1 MGKLF
6 FASLLTLSL
15 LTAMLAGVIIAA
27 FVAMGSLDLG
37 AALTL
42 VLVINTV
49 IFVISPWLTDLMLQ
63 WINKVVYLD
72 DATLKARYPH
82 VHAIVHEVADQY
94 GFKAPSVGIIPDRN
108 PTAFT
113 YGLFRSSARIVLTD
127 GIFEYLNEEET
138 RAVVAHE
145 LGHIVHMDF
154 LVMTVAG
161 TLVQMMYV
169 IYASLSR
176 QRSGGSSKGKNNA
189 AAVGLVA
196 YVMYVVGT
204 YLLLYLSR
212 TREYLADSFAAERV
226 EARHLA
232 NALVKIAYG
241 IAESDD
247 TDATRELLA
256 STRHMGVVDFK
267 GASHLGL
274 VVEAAKLNPDAT
286 ANAMLFDI
294 YNPWAKLIELN
305 STHPLTGRRIQAL
318 EAIAREK
325 RQPFAEIDVEAAAR
339 RANVDRTALWNKFLR
354 ELALIALP
362 TAALVIGGLATV
374 ATGGLIYILLAIP
387 AAVLAWGVLIPIT
400 YPFSAPA
407 DTTVVALMGDVA
419 ASPIVG
425 RPVRLQGEVIGRA
438 VAGSIVGE
446 DTVFAD
452 KTGRMVVDFRSL
464 FGPFGD
470 LWTGW
475 QRIRQHIGARGEVT
489 GWFRRGMGGHV
500 IMNELKTS
508 AGTIKA
514 YPYLAG
520 VVVPLL
526 IFAVIAA
533 FAFFTFG
540 RTTY

>member
-6 FASLLTLSL
+6 FASLVTLSL
-15 LTAMLAGVIIAA
+15 LTAMLAGVVIAA

-37 AALTL
+37 WALIL
-42 VLVINTV
+42 VLIINTA
-49 IFVISPWLTDLMLQ
+49 IFVLSPWLTDLMLR
-63 WINKVVYLD
+63 WVNKVVWLD

-82 VHAIVHEVADQY
+82 VHAIVHDVARQY

-113 YGLFRSSARIVLTD
+113 YGLFRSNARIVLTD
-127 GIFEYLNEEET
+127 GIFEYLNEEEA
-138 RAVVAHE
+138 RAVTAHE

-161 TLVQMMYV
+161 TLVQMLYV
-169 IYASLSR
+169 IYSALTR
-176 QRSGGSSKGKNNA
+176 QRSGNSKNRGPVVM
-189 AAVGLVA
+189 VGLTA
-196 YVMYVVGT
+196 YVMYILGT

-241 IAESDD
+241 IAEADD
-247 TDATRELLA
+247 TDASRELLA

-274 VVEAAKLNPDAT
+274 VVEASKLNPDAT
-286 ANAMLFDI
+286 ASAMLFDI
-294 YNPWAKLIELN
+294 YNPWAKLVELN
-305 STHPLTGRRIQAL
+305 STHPLTGKRIQAL
-318 EAIAREK
+318 EDIAK
-325 RQPFAEIDVEAAAR
+325 AKGQPFEEIDVVAAAE
-339 RANVDRTALWNKFLR
+339 RAKIDPAALWSKFLR
-354 ELALIALP
+354 ELALVALP
-362 TAALVIGGLATV
+362 VAALVIGAV
-374 ATGGLIYILLAIP
+374 AAVTTGVPLYAILAIP
-387 AAVLAWGVLIPIT
+387 AAVLAWGLLIPIT
-400 YPFSAPA
+400 YPFSPPA
-407 DTTVVALMGDVA
+407 DSSVVALMGDVA
-419 ASPIVG
+419 ASPVIG

-438 VAGSIVGE
+438 VAGSVVGE

-475 QRIRQHIGARGEVT
+475 RRIKQHIGAKGEVT

-526 IFAVIAA
+526 IFAVIVGIAL
-533 FAFFTFG
+533 FTYEG
-540 RTTY
+540 RTF